1 MAIDSQ
7 SKLIL
12 GYALIKKPTDDIS
25 DQIIE
30 LRDKGCLEI
39 YQDLAPTINDERLG
53 LNQLL
58 SRLTYN
64 TIIYT
69 KSYRTIFG
77 TINSFEKLLTI
88 LKKFDCSLF
97 LMDNKCIIDSTNI
110 GNYLHLW
117 SEFNKFKKE
126 SKSMRS
132 KHGFAV
138 LKEKKLN

>member
-1 MAIDSQ
+1 MIVSQ
-7 SKLIL
+7 NKQLL

-25 DQIIE
+25 DQINE
-30 LRDKGCLEI
+30 LRDQGCLEI
-39 YQDLAPTINDERLG
+39 YQDLAPSINDERLG

-77 TINSFEKLLTI
+77 TIDSFEKLLTI
-88 LKKFDCSLF
+88 LKKFECTMVLID
-97 LMDNKCIIDSTNI
+97 DNCTIDSMNI
-110 GNYLHLW
+110 DSYHHLW
-117 SEFNKFKKE
+117 TEFNKFKKE
-126 SKSMRS
+126 SKSIRS

-138 LKEKKLN
+138 LRLKSSIE